1 MPFAI
6 ALLAALALL
15 LILLGIVLLW
25 LVWRHVQKQH
35 DDFDERK

>member
-25 LVWRHVQKQH
+25 LVWRHVQKQY
-35 DDFDERK
+35 DDFDEQK

>member
-15 LILLGIVLLW
+15 LILLGIILLW
-25 LVWRHVQKQH
+25 LVWRHVQKQY